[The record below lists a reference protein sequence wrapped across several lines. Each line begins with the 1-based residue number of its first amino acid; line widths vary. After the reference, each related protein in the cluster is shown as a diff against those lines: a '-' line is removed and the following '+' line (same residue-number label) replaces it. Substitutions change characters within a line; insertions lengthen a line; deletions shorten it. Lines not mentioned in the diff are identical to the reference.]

1 MQTVKN
7 IRSLIRLPN
16 ILSQALPLSLI
27 DAISKCGAPR
37 AEELRLHQ
45 ERFTT
50 VTCNGKNYF
59 TDAILSESELNEILK
74 RMCQNSIY
82 AYTDTIRQGYLSLD
96 CGIRVGIAGT
106 AALEHQKVIGVNHIR
121 GLIIRIPHPPKVNVT
136 ELLHLLKEGK
146 KLGGLLIYAPPGVG
160 KTTLLRGLAMEIS
173 KGHDG
178 WRTVV
183 VDTRQELSAALD
195 GTAQTLDVLS
205 GYPRDVGIEIAVR
218 SLGAE
223 LVICDE
229 IGSPS
234 DAEAI
239 LQAANC
245 GVPIVASAHAASAE
259 ELLRRPSI
267 QKLHQANVFRAY
279 VGIQRHTVNGFQYFI
294 QKDF

>member
-16 ILSQALPLSLI
+16 ILVQAFPLSLT
-27 DAISKCGAPR
+27 DAISKCGAPK

-45 ERFTT
+45 GRFAT
-50 VTCNGKNYF
+50 VTYGGKNYF
-59 TDAILSESELNEILK
+59 TDMMLSESEINEILK

-96 CGIRVGIAGT
+96 GGIRVGIAGT
-106 AALEHQKVIGVNHIR
+106 AALEHQKVIGVNHIS

-136 ELLHLLKEGK
+136 ELLHLLKEGQ

-223 LVICDE
+223 LIICDE

-259 ELLRRPSI
+259 ELLRRPAI
-267 QKLHQANVFRAY
+267 QKLHQANVFHAY
-279 VGIQRHTVNGFQYFI
+279 VGIQRHATNGFQYFI
-294 QKDF
+294 QKDC